1 MATLK
6 HRTPFRYSDAG
17 DGHERARA
25 SQMRQPLLAA
35 SSPAF
40 DPMTALEAMRTK
52 AMQSFD
58 ESDPRHIL
66 ALETLWHVSFPGV
79 HPRPF
84 ERVSEQ
90 WKELGFQN
98 ADPVSDLRGGGFI
111 ALEHLVRFVVRS
123 RGTVVG
129 DSSSSFPTAIASISV
144 TAMLLRHFGLHPTLI
159 LTFPGAREQPE
170 SSTAALRNLLELQHG
185 NGTDALQALHY
196 SLMLRLAHAW
206 EELGD
211 APLSRG
217 APPRTIM
224 DFPRAQNAAYRHLC
238 VATATRRTPWG
249 MMSDG
254 VGMMDANAMAAA
266 AAAAEPPQAWL
277 DAVCERL
284 ETQTGPVGGFGGVGG
299 ASPLGC
305 CANPAAGL
313 AAVLLVLL
321 RSLTG
326 QQQQQQQQQ
335 QQVRPSARPQMPQ
348 PLAVSGMA

>member
-17 DGHERARA
+17 ARPN
-25 SQMRQPLLAA
+25 QMRQPLLAA

-40 DPMTALEAMRTK
+40 DPMTALEALRTK

-58 ESDPRHIL
+58 EDDPRHVL
-66 ALETLWHVSFPGV
+66 ALETLWQVSFHGEGY
-79 HPRPF
+79 
-84 ERVSEQ
+84 ERVSQ
-90 WKELGFQN
+90 KWKELGFQN
-98 ADPVSDLRGGGFI
+98 VDPISDLRGGGFV

-123 RGTVVG
+123 RGAVVG
-129 DSSSSFPTAIASISV
+129 DASFPTAIASISV
-144 TAMLLRHFGLHPTLI
+144 TAMLLRHFGLHPTLL

-196 SLMLRLAHAW
+196 SLMMRLARAW

-211 APLSRG
+211 MQLSRG
-217 APPRTIM
+217 VPPRTIM
-224 DFPRAQNAAYRHLC
+224 DFPRAQTAAYRHLC
-238 VATATRRTPWG
+238 VATATLRTPWG

-254 VGMMDANAMAAA
+254 VGMMGPSAIAAA
-266 AAAAEPPQAWL
+266 AAAVEPPQAWL

-284 ETQTGPVGGFGGVGG
+284 ETQTGPAGGFGGGGG
-299 ASPLGC
+299 ASPLEC

-326 QQQQQQQQQ
+326 QQQQQQQ
-335 QQVRPSARPQMPQ
+335 PARPQMPR
-348 PLAVSGMA
+348 PFAVSERGGLMDGCGA